1 MSYCK
6 AFMTHY
12 VLVLYF
18 RIPGE
23 IVKCLKTGNEIMKF
37 RKMNLL
43 IVLPENYFYKFKEEK
58 TREENCDISVI
69 T

>member
-18 RIPGE
+18 RIPEE

-43 IVLPENYFYKFKEEK
+43 IVLPEN
-58 TREENCDISVI
+58 
-69 T
+69 